1 MAILNTGLKNET
13 KINELLVSG
22 SEVIKT
28 KNDFGIHMF
37 EDKDTTDGIVF
48 GKMQKPK
55 YNQNQLEKSID
66 TNIYELLPAV
76 SPELPETVLKSVYD
90 TQVLRNDELVSEI
103 EDLNNFILDLEG
115 QITELKIQIDGL
127 KSTLDA
133 KDLALAAAENQANQ
147 ANSQVQ
153 SSITDLQNA
162 IQKSTSEAIQ
172 RVSAYAQNES
182 LKGQTTQ
189 LNDQITAATN
199 QIISLNGVINGQ
211 NQTIED
217 KDNINAQLSRDNSA
231 LQTNLIRSTT
241 ATKKGKII
249 CNMLYE
255 QGFIPK
261 HIWAA
266 DEAFGEMML
275 KENRHVAMGYLMWA
289 QSVVD
294 YFTKNSQYSKYLYVA
309 VKPWSEH
316 MAHIMGVLPND
327 NLIGKGLHFI
337 GCQYSLIVYNVVKL
351 KRKYKKKKLSL
362 GWL

>member
-13 KINELLVSG
+13 KISELLVSG

-55 YNQNQLEKSID
+55 YNQSQLEKSID

-133 KDLALAAAENQANQ
+133 RDLALASAENQANQ

-182 LKGQTTQ
+182 LKGQVTQ
-189 LNDQITAATN
+189 YEEQVSTATKQID
-199 QIISLNGVINGQ
+199 SLNGVVIQQ
-211 NQTIED
+211 NQTIQNKDGAID
-217 KDNINAQLSRDNSA
+217 KLNSDNSR
-231 LQTNLIRSTT
+231 LQTQYI
-241 ATKKGKII
+241 TKLDSKKKII

-255 QGFIPK
+255 QGFIPQ

-275 KENRHVAMGYLMWA
+275 KTNRQVAMGYLMWA

-294 YFTKNSQYSKYLYVA
+294 YFTINPQYSKYLYVA

-316 MAHIMGVLPND
+316 MAHLMGVLPND

-337 GCQYSLIVYNVVKL
+337 GCQYSLLVYKSVKL

>member
-1 MAILNTGLKNET
+1 MLNTGLKNET
-13 KINELLVSG
+13 KISELLVSG

-28 KNDFGIHMF
+28 KNEFGIHMF
-37 EDKDTTDGIVF
+37 DDKDMTDGIVF

-55 YNQNQLEKSID
+55 YNQRELEKSID

-90 TQVLRNDELVSEI
+90 AQVLRNDELVIEI
-103 EDLNNFILDLEG
+103 ENLNNEILDLNGELT
-115 QITELKIQIDGL
+115 QLKIQIDGL

-133 KDLALAAAENQANQ
+133 KDLALASSENQSNQ

-153 SSITDLQNA
+153 TSITDLQNA

-182 LKGQTTQ
+182 LKGQVMQ
-189 LNDQITAATN
+189 LEEQINAATK
-199 QIISLNGVINGQ
+199 QINTLNNTILQQNG
-211 NQTIED
+211 TIAAKDGAID
-217 KDNINAQLSRDNSA
+217 KLNSDNSR
-231 LQTNLIRSTT
+231 LQTQYISKLDS
-241 ATKKGKII
+241 KKKII

-255 QGFIPK
+255 QGFIPE

-275 KENRHVAMGYLMWA
+275 KENRQVAMGYLMWA

-294 YFTKNSQYSKYLYVA
+294 YFTINPQYSKYLYVA

-316 MAHIMGVLPND
+316 MAYLMGVLPND

-337 GCQYSLIVYNVVKL
+337 GCQYSLLVYKSIKL

>member
-13 KINELLVSG
+13 KISELLVSG

-28 KNDFGIHMF
+28 KNDFGIYMF
-37 EDKDTTDGIVF
+37 EDKDKTDGIVF

-55 YNQNQLEKSID
+55 YNQTELEKSID

-76 SPELPETVLKSVYD
+76 SPELPETVLKTVYD
-90 TQVLRNDELVSEI
+90 AQVLRNDELVSEI
-103 EDLNNFILDLEG
+103 ENLNNFILDLEG
-115 QITELKIQIDGL
+115 QITQLKIQIDGL

-133 KDLALAAAENQANQ
+133 KDLALASAENQASQ
-147 ANSQVQ
+147 ANAQVQ

-182 LKGQTTQ
+182 LKGQVKQ
-189 LNDQITAATN
+189 LDEQVN
-199 QIISLNGVINGQ
+199 
-211 NQTIED
+211 
-217 KDNINAQLSRDNSA
+217 
-231 LQTNLIRSTT
+231 T
-241 ATKKGKII
+241 ATKQINTLNNTVIQQNGTIQAKDSSIDKLNADNSTLQSNLIQLKSNKKII
-249 CNMLYE
+249 CDMLYK
-255 QGFIPK
+255 QGFIPE

-266 DEAFGEMML
+266 DEEFGKMML
-275 KENRHVAMGYLMWA
+275 ETNRQVAMGYLMWG
-289 QSVVD
+289 QVVVD
-294 YFTKNSQYSKYLYVA
+294 YFTKNPQYSKYLYVA

-316 MAHIMGVLPND
+316 MAYMMGALPND

-337 GCQYSLIVYNVVKL
+337 GCQYSLLVYNVVKL

>member
-13 KINELLVSG
+13 KISELLVSG

-28 KNDFGIHMF
+28 KNEFGVYMF
-37 EDKDTTDGIVF
+37 EDKDKTDGIVF

-55 YNQNQLEKSID
+55 YNQKELEKSID

-76 SPELPETVLKSVYD
+76 SPELPETVLKSIYD
-90 TQVLRNDELVSEI
+90 AEVLRNDELVIEI
-103 EDLNNFILDLEG
+103 ENLNNEILDLNG
-115 QITELKIQIDGL
+115 QITQLKIQIDGL
-127 KSTLDA
+127 KATLDA
-133 KDLALAAAENQANQ
+133 KDLALASSENQSNQ

-172 RVSAYAQNES
+172 RVSVYAQNES
-182 LKGQTTQ
+182 LKGQVTQ
-189 LNDQITAATN
+189 LTEQITAATN
-199 QIISLNGVINGQ
+199 QIISLNDVILGQ
-211 NQTIED
+211 NTTIQNKDGAID
-217 KDNINAQLSRDNSA
+217 KLNSDNSR
-231 LQTNLIRSTT
+231 LQTQYI
-241 ATKKGKII
+241 TKLDSKKKII
-249 CNMLYE
+249 CDMLYR
-255 QGFIPK
+255 QGFIPE

-275 KENRHVAMGYLMWA
+275 KENRQVAMGYLMWA

-294 YFTKNSQYSKYLYVA
+294 YFTKNPQYSKYLYVA

-316 MAHIMGVLPND
+316 MAHLMGVLPND

-337 GCQYSLIVYNVVKL
+337 GCQYSSIVYNAVKL

>member
-1 MAILNTGLKNET
+1 MLNTGLKNET
-13 KINELLVSG
+13 KISELLVSG

-28 KNDFGIHMF
+28 KNEFGIHMF
-37 EDKDTTDGIVF
+37 DDKDTTDGIVF

-55 YNQNQLEKSID
+55 YNQKELEKSID

-90 TQVLRNDELVSEI
+90 AEVLRNDELVTEI
-103 EDLNNFILDLEG
+103 ENLNNEILDLNGE
-115 QITELKIQIDGL
+115 ITQLKIQIDGL
-127 KSTLDA
+127 KATLDA
-133 KDLALAAAENQANQ
+133 KDLALASSENQSSQ
-147 ANSQVQ
+147 ANAQVQ

-162 IQKSTSEAIQ
+162 IQKATSEAIQ

-182 LKGQTTQ
+182 LKGQVMQ
-189 LNDQITAATN
+189 YEEQIN
-199 QIISLNGVINGQ
+199 
-211 NQTIED
+211 
-217 KDNINAQLSRDNSA
+217 
-231 LQTNLIRSTT
+231 T
-241 ATKKGKII
+241 ATKQINTLNNTILQQNGTISAKDSSIDKLNSDNSTLQSNLIQLKSNKKII
-249 CNMLYE
+249 CNMLYQ
-255 QGFIPK
+255 QGFIPE

-294 YFTKNSQYSKYLYVA
+294 YFTKNPQYSKYLYVA

-316 MAHIMGVLPND
+316 MAHLMGVLPND

-337 GCQYSLIVYNVVKL
+337 GCQYSLLVYKTVKF
-351 KRKYKKKKLSL
+351 KRSYKKKKLSL